1 MSEEK
6 QVSKS
11 RMTEGAGEQRE
22 PDGGGARLAIAG
34 SSQSRGV
41 PAGGSAATAGGPQ
54 RSAVEPG
61 ETARSVGPPAVA
73 AAAVPGPSGK
83 MSVPDPEVVPKASR
97 RRFKTEYKVKILR
110 EADACTDPGQI
121 GALLRREGL
130 YSSHL
135 TVWRRLRDQGFL
147 VFAGERKRGRKAKP
161 ADPQAKRVAELERE
175 NRQLS
180 EKLRK
185 AEIIIDFQKKVQD
198 LLRMHDQGAPK

>member
-22 PDGGGARLAIAG
+22 PVGGGARLAIAG
-34 SSQSRGV
+34 SSQRRGV

-83 MSVPDPEVVPKASR
+83 MSVPDPEVVPKAAR
-97 RRFKTEYKVKILR
+97 RRFKAAYKVRILR
-110 EADACTDPGQI
+110 EADACTDSGQI

-130 YSSHL
+130 YSSDL
-135 TVWRRLRDQGFL
+135 REGRGGGKIVRLRGSH
-147 VFAGERKRGRKAKP
+147 ERIIDDRRRERCGQRGRAHHRGHGS
-161 ADPQAKRVAELERE
+161 AGRSGDRERAM
-175 NRQLS
+175 R
-180 EKLRK
+180 RTI
-185 AEIIIDFQKKVQD
+185 A
-198 LLRMHDQGAPK
+198 